1 MNAEVRALLVKALRS
16 GDYPECKGRLASGV
30 VRDADGAA
38 TPAGWEAGGV
48 LCDLAVKAGVI
59 VPPTMV
65 ALGDRLTWLY
75 DEVTWLYRGRETDP
89 PSCISIPR
97 PVMDWAEMELAIGD
111 GFMVHGVWRTWAG
124 HADHGVT
131 HSEFADA
138 LEAEASRKRERE
150 AA

>member
-1 MNAEVRALLVKALRS
+1 MNADVWPLLVKALRS
-16 GDYPECKGRLASGV
+16 GDYPECKAHRLASGV
-30 VRDADGAA
+30 VRDAAGAA
-38 TPAGWEAGGV
+38 APAEWEAGGV

-65 ALGDRLTWLY
+65 VLG

-138 LEAEASRKRERE
+138 LEAEASRKREKE